1 MKRPALVPAT
11 KGLTLPV
18 GGSGPATSRDTT
30 VPLSAGVTDV
40 HVAPPSTLSY
50 RGGPAAEE
58 AVSLPATRWIG
69 TWTAA
74 PPRASMLVLGGPHC
88 FPAVPSGPT
97 ETPIAGPA

>member
-58 AVSLPATRWIG
+58 AGSLPATRSIG

-74 PPRASMLVLGGPHC
+74 TPSRSMVVVRRPDC
-88 FPAVPSGPT
+88 FQAGSVWPDV
-97 ETPIAGPA
+97 TPVSRP